1 MRKVKVANNP
11 YSIICLYELF
21 FTPGAEG
28 CKKNQMFSL
37 KIPGLYF
44 KCLFFVFIS
53 KDVPC
58 FSQEAEI
65 IPEMQQLQN
74 VEGLPSLISEALWR
88 NGEDQHTEQTLL
100 KMSTVKLVDFRKTR
114 GLNAKIISEGNCHTG
129 GNYD

>member
-1 MRKVKVANNP
+1 M
-11 YSIICLYELF
+11 
-21 FTPGAEG
+21 
-28 CKKNQMFSL
+28 
-37 KIPGLYF
+37 
-44 KCLFFVFIS
+44 FIS
-53 KDVPC
+53 QDVPC